1 MTWRISQRQSRQRY
15 LEKFD
20 ATEVAAYDALV
31 GALTTEDLAAY
42 RDDLAEVFTFQP
54 GQAVLDAGAGTG
66 AFTRV
71 LAGIAGLRVT
81 ALEPAPAMVAC
92 LQSKPELQGVATCTG
107 FCDHE
112 DDLAHFPAAQFD
124 AICSRQ
130 LGNGLYDPLTA
141 FRLWHHWLKP
151 GGAVLLVDGAYGREA
166 WTGRWAEEVD
176 VLPLAATQTPATAA
190 YLLELAG
197 FRVEGFRWLARVNE
211 RPGTRTRRYVVVARR
226 TT

>member
-92 LQSKPELQGVATCTG
+92 LQSKPELQGVTTCTG
-107 FCDHE
+107 FCDHQ
-112 DDLAHFPAAQFD
+112 DDLAHFVAKMKAG
-124 AICSRQ
+124 AT
-130 LGNGLYDPLTA
+130 GA
-141 FRLWHHWLKP
+141 FSPR
-151 GGAVLLVDGAYGREA
+151 AVRRDL
-166 WTGRWAEEVD
+166 
-176 VLPLAATQTPATAA
+176 LAATGQWP
-190 YLLELAG
+190 
-197 FRVEGFRWLARVNE
+197 V
-211 RPGTRTRRYVVVARR
+211 
-226 TT
+226 